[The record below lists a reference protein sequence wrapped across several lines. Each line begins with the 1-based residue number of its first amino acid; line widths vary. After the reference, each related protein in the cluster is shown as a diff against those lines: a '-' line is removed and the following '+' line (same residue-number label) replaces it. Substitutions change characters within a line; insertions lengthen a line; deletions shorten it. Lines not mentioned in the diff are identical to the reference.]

1 MTIIGDVLKELFKMF
16 VADLRLT
23 IAVLIGVGGLATL
36 RHATEISPMSAG
48 LILLVY
54 CLAVLSEAVYREAK
68 RKKAAR

>member
-23 IAVLIGVGGLATL
+23 IAILVGVGILAILL
-36 RHATEISPMSAG
+36 RTTGISPTSAG

-68 RKKAAR
+68 RRKAAR